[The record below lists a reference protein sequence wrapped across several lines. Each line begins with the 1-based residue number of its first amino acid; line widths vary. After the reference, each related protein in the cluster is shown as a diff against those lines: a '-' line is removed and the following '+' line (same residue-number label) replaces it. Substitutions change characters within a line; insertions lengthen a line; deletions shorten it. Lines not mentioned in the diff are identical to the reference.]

1 MRKCMNLAPMPNDA
15 INWLFAGGG
24 LIAIGAGIKWLYDKF
39 FERLDKREAAIEQ
52 KEEAHVSALKERVTV
67 LEALVSN
74 QGEELRRLTLGLGIL
89 IAKEQ
94 KNEPDSIELKQ
105 VMNIIATGNTLGVKE

>member
-1 MRKCMNLAPMPNDA
+1 MNATFE
-15 INWLFAGGG
+15 WLLGGGG
-24 LIAIGAGIKWLYDKF
+24 LLALGAGIKWLYDKF
-39 FERLDKREAAIEQ
+39 FERLDKREAAIEE

-74 QGEELRRLTLGLGIL
+74 QGEELRRLTLALGIL

-105 VMNIIATGNTLGVKE
+105 VTSVIATGNTLGVKE